1 MTNFSMLEY
10 ALVRPADASI
20 FAERFVRPRL
30 LVVDEAHVYA
40 GAMAA
45 ELTLL
50 MRRAW
55 LRWGISDPREVQGI
69 ATSATMHQGI
79 EDGPRV
85 SDGLRRSYSRRIPPT
100 CNRSRGEGCY
110 PSRALRR

>member
-1 MTNFSMLEY
+1 MLEY

-69 ATSATMHQGI
+69 ATSATMHQGSRMA
-79 EDGPRV
+79 PR
-85 SDGLRRSYSRRIPPT
+85 LRRFAAELLSKDPPT